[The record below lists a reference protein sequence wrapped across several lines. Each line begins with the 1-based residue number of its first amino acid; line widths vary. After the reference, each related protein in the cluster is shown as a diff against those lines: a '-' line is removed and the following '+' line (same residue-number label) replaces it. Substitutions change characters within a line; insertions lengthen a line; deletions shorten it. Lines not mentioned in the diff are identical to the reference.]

1 MNILNFNNL
10 IQELSIKYSLQDLE
24 VKNIF
29 ISCIEEIL
37 KTQLIMQK
45 DNDQIYLLM
54 PQRDLKV
61 KRVNLTS
68 NLLKKVSLLFEKK
81 LNTYSK
87 HNFISMSKSFLLK
100 KKIINFEILKKED
113 DYFIVKSIVGIC
125 KLPLSNIPNIELI
138 NYTTGSKHFGCIY
151 SYSYKNKEVII
162 NCKSMEVELQ
172 KVKSILINSNVIKVN
187 RYYGVRIKIYIEKI
201 PEKTIISNLKM
212 LYSKER
218 VIFVKVRNEQH

>member
-68 NLLKKVSLLFEKK
+68 NFW
-81 LNTYSK
+81 
-87 HNFISMSKSFLLK
+87 
-100 KKIINFEILKKED
+100 
-113 DYFIVKSIVGIC
+113 
-125 KLPLSNIPNIELI
+125 
-138 NYTTGSKHFGCIY
+138 
-151 SYSYKNKEVII
+151 
-162 NCKSMEVELQ
+162 
-172 KVKSILINSNVIKVN
+172 
-187 RYYGVRIKIYIEKI
+187 
-201 PEKTIISNLKM
+201 
-212 LYSKER
+212 
-218 VIFVKVRNEQH
+218 